1 MGLFKTKI
9 EEKTELEKFIEI
21 LSTTQLENDEVKESI
36 LTYVRDIKNKKI
48 SNPFKDEKTLVSVL
62 IKYSDKDISK
72 KENIIDFI
80 SQVKNVLDTIYI
92 IGNYDEELDL
102 ILNIFNNNGIYE
114 NNLFDINFYRL
125 FDNVLEY
132 LTVMNMF
139 LENNIIRENFDK
151 IIGFLI
157 NIRSTYENGDK
168 FYFYTLAFLNKIT
181 YGTDLEKLI
190 NDEKVRIDKK
200 EGIYD
205 LDETTLD
212 LIYSKV
218 LSSEGF
224 LTELERLVGKADK
237 LSKNLSKSLEE
248 YKTKLREINLDSR
261 EELDKYTITKREEI
275 ASSLAKEQTSIISSL
290 VNERDRIISSLKKF
304 EETLTSLAL
313 AKSSEITKLGSEQ
326 LSQIDKAITNAPHIK
341 QILSEMTGMMPD
353 KQMMETLIEV
363 SKLDVKNITSSQI
376 VTPQAGLVIPSPN
389 IILPEEEI
397 DYTVNRY
404 FDKTRSITSRLE
416 EIKEKMQRNTE
427 EKGIIY
433 HKETLYIIE
442 HLLYGLS
449 PYLYGPS
456 GGGKSMAVSLIADLL
471 ELSMTNIGYINEEY
485 QVTGSEP
492 FLNNFTPSMIHKTF
506 KYGGL
511 SFADEIDNGNAR
523 ATVILNP
530 FLRKTT
536 TEYTFSNRERVKRH
550 PNFRLIAAGNTDG
563 RGSSKNHST
572 REGIEESVFQRLKP
586 KVYIGYDENIEKN
599 ILKDFPYWYNF
610 ILAFRNALASY
621 DELNEG
627 EITLADAVTT
637 SDISDIKEFLTDGL
651 FKIEEIIK
659 GDFIQAKTKEYLDAI
674 NQYLESHYKNGAP
687 KEELEIYKTFER
699 CSKEYILERKLN
711 G

>member
-248 YKTKLREINLDSR
+248 YKTKLREINLDSLKEYKTTLQEDLDKLKVRIEETR

-313 AKSSEITKLGSEQ
+313 AKSWK
-326 LSQIDKAITNAPHIK
+326 
-341 QILSEMTGMMPD
+341 
-353 KQMMETLIEV
+353 
-363 SKLDVKNITSSQI
+363 
-376 VTPQAGLVIPSPN
+376 
-389 IILPEEEI
+389 
-397 DYTVNRY
+397 
-404 FDKTRSITSRLE
+404 
-416 EIKEKMQRNTE
+416 
-427 EKGIIY
+427 
-433 HKETLYIIE
+433 
-442 HLLYGLS
+442 
-449 PYLYGPS
+449 
-456 GGGKSMAVSLIADLL
+456 
-471 ELSMTNIGYINEEY
+471 
-485 QVTGSEP
+485 
-492 FLNNFTPSMIHKTF
+492 
-506 KYGGL
+506 
-511 SFADEIDNGNAR
+511 
-523 ATVILNP
+523 
-530 FLRKTT
+530 
-536 TEYTFSNRERVKRH
+536 
-550 PNFRLIAAGNTDG
+550 
-563 RGSSKNHST
+563 
-572 REGIEESVFQRLKP
+572 
-586 KVYIGYDENIEKN
+586 
-599 ILKDFPYWYNF
+599 
-610 ILAFRNALASY
+610 
-621 DELNEG
+621 
-627 EITLADAVTT
+627 
-637 SDISDIKEFLTDGL
+637 
-651 FKIEEIIK
+651 
-659 GDFIQAKTKEYLDAI
+659 
-674 NQYLESHYKNGAP
+674 
-687 KEELEIYKTFER
+687 
-699 CSKEYILERKLN
+699 
-711 G
+711 